1 MDEASPPPP
10 PVPEPAPPP
19 IWAGPLAR
27 SGQLEDPKPNPKPV
41 YSRWEG
47 GPLSFGPRGRIALI
61 AAQFGLRVLLWDVD
75 TRDWA
80 GAGAA
85 TMVAAV
91 RARGGVVLFHLHGLH
106 TLEAVQALA

>member
-1 MDEASPPPP
+1 MDEASPPPA

-47 GPLSFGPRGRIALI
+47 GPLSFGPWGRIALT
-61 AAQFGLRVLLWDVD
+61 VLI
-75 TRDWA
+75 
-80 GAGAA
+80 
-85 TMVAAV
+85 VASLV
-91 RARGGVVLFHLHGLH
+91 ISP
-106 TLEAVQALA
+106 

>member
-1 MDEASPPPP
+1 MDEASPPPA

-47 GPLSFGPRGRIALI
+47 GPLSFGPWGRIALTVLI
-61 AAQFGLRVLLWDVD
+61 VVGAFIGFGLCAPWGRPFAIVYWPIACAYCAFLLRAVWRKTRV
-75 TRDWA
+75 R
-80 GAGAA
+80 
-85 TMVAAV
+85 
-91 RARGGVVLFHLHGLH
+91 
-106 TLEAVQALA
+106 